1 MQTPY
6 RKPGKYA
13 NLKPD
18 PLITKGKFDELKKEL
33 EKLKKAKPNAAA
45 ETARL
50 ADLGDFSEN
59 AGYQFAKGR
68 LRGIN
73 RRILE
78 LENQLDHA
86 QIIETNKQ
94 TNTAAL
100 GHFVTVEVNGRQKI
114 FQILGSAETDP
125 TAGIISQHSPLGCA
139 LIGHAVG
146 DKVKVKSGNK
156 EIEYQILKISLS

>member
-13 NLKPD
+13 NLKSD
-18 PLITKGKFDELKKEL
+18 PLITKGKFDELQKEL
-33 EKLKKAKPNAAA
+33 EKLKKAKPAAVA

-78 LENQLDHA
+78 LESQLDHA
-86 QIIETNKQ
+86 EIIKTQQQ
-94 TNTAAL
+94 TDTVEI
-100 GHFVTVEVNGRQKI
+100 GHSVTVEFNNKQKT

-125 TAGIISQHSPLGCA
+125 TTGIISQHSPLGVA
-139 LIGHAVG
+139 LIGSAVG
-146 DKVKVKSGNK
+146 DKVKVKSGDR
-156 EIEYQILKISLS
+156 EIEYKIIKIE

>member
-13 NLKPD
+13 NLKSD
-18 PLITKGKFDELKKEL
+18 PLITAAKFDELKKEL
-33 EKLKKAKPNAAA
+33 EKLKKIQPAAVA

-73 RRILE
+73 NAIMRLE
-78 LENQLDHA
+78 KEINNA
-86 QIIETNKQ
+86 VIINVKKNAGVVQI
-94 TNTAAL
+94 
-100 GHFVTVEVNGRQKI
+100 GHTVTVESEGKQKT

-125 TAGIISQHSPLGCA
+125 SRGIISHLSPIGNG
-139 LIGHAVG
+139 LIGG
-146 DKVKVKSGNK
+146 RIGETVKVKLDNEEVKYKIIG
-156 EIEYQILKISLS
+156 IE

>member
-18 PLITKGKFDELKKEL
+18 PLITAGKFDELKKEL
-33 EKLKKAKPNAAA
+33 EKLKKTKPAAVA

-94 TNTAAL
+94 TNTVAL
-100 GHFVTVEVNGRQKI
+100 GHLVTVEANSRQKT

-125 TAGIISQHSPLGCA
+125 STGIISQNSPLGSA
-139 LIGHAVG
+139 LIGREVG
-146 DKVKVKSGNK
+146 DIVKIKSGDR
-156 EIEYQILKISLS
+156 EIEYKIIKIE